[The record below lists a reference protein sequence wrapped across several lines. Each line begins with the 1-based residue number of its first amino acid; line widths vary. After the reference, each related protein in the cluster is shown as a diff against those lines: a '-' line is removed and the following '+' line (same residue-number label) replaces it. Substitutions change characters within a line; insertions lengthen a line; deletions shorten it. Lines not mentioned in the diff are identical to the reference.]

1 MQQVRSILRAQRRAI
16 VDEEGEGDEERG
28 DSHASMDGGR
38 WAVGGG
44 RLSIGGEWLAVHIS
58 KCRRRRRWGVC
69 NLQLL

>member
-38 WAVGGG
+38 WAVVDRG
-44 RLSIGGEWLAVHIS
+44 RVASGPYFKMS
-58 KCRRRRRWGVC
+58 TPT
-69 NLQLL
+69 